1 MDHRISPIPDVDQR
15 RRSPEVPAA
24 SRPAWRDPLTA
35 AAVLLSGVFL
45 LLGGLFVLAPG
56 PGAALY
62 GLDAR
67 ADSALFYVRVV
78 GVRDMALAIYLAGLA
93 VAALQRALRVVALG
107 TMVIPVGDMLLLAA
121 SGAGGPVHY
130 LLHGASLLCFAGLA
144 WASGRATRRE

>member
-1 MDHRISPIPDVDQR
+1 MSPIPDADQR
-15 RRSPEVPAA
+15 RRSPEVPAGR
-24 SRPAWRDPLTA
+24 RPAWRDPLAA

-56 PGAALY
+56 AGAALY

-78 GVRDMALAIYLAGLA
+78 GVRDMALAIYLSGLAIAGLR
-93 VAALQRALRVVALG
+93 RALRVVALG

-121 SGAGGPVHY
+121 SGAGEPLHY

-144 WASGRATRRE
+144 WGSGRAAHAA